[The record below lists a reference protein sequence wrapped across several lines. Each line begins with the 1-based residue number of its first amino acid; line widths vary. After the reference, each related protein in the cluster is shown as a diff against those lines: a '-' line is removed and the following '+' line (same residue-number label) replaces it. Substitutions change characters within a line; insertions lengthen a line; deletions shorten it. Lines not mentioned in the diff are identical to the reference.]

1 MKFFTTFLLILLSI
15 SVSAQKVKKS
25 KNEKTFYTTIVTL
38 NDGTILNVLLGDLY
52 DEERTELPGFIGQS
66 LIKNDYFPL
75 NIRFPY
81 KDSENGEVKFLK
93 FDDIHRIKVL
103 NNEESLLEYER
114 LIMKQLDR
122 KNNWVDKNYS
132 ALVPILYEG
141 KINMYGFTTFLC
153 EKTNCMFANQ
163 EIFMKKPDSD
173 FAIAPVDTD
182 ITILGVLAG
191 RNRTFDSLIEIG
203 KDCVSFKNYIE
214 DLREQFKNKENR
226 KTEEKMRK
234 DTYEKIYEQA
244 KLIKEYKESKDF
256 LDSGKANYETNF
268 WLKFIKEYEK
278 NCQ

>member
-1 MKFFTTFLLILLSI
+1 
-15 SVSAQKVKKS
+15 
-25 KNEKTFYTTIVTL
+25 
-38 NDGTILNVLLGDLY
+38 
-52 DEERTELPGFIGQS
+52 
-66 LIKNDYFPL
+66 
-75 NIRFPY
+75 
-81 KDSENGEVKFLK
+81 
-93 FDDIHRIKVL
+93 
-103 NNEESLLEYER
+103 
-114 LIMKQLDR
+114 
-122 KNNWVDKNYS
+122 
-132 ALVPILYEG
+132 
-141 KINMYGFTTFLC
+141 
-153 EKTNCMFANQ
+153 
-163 EIFMKKPDSD
+163 MKKPDSD